1 MNEDLEAKYSINM
14 EIKFKHLELIDI
26 PKLVEESKRKWQN
39 YSLCQVNDSVVRLG
53 VLEGEFHWHKHDDGD
68 EFFYV
73 IDGKLFIDLE
83 DKTVE
88 LNPKEGFVIPRS
100 ILHKTRAPSRTA
112 VLMVENITVKPTG
125 N

>member
-14 EIKFKHLELIDI
+14 EIKFKPLELIDI

-83 DKTVE
+83 NQTVE
-88 LNPKEGFVIPRS
+88 LNPMEGFVIPRR
-100 ILHKTRAPSRTA
+100 ILHQTRAPTRTIIM
-112 VLMVENITVKPTG
+112 MVENITVKPTG
-125 N
+125 D